1 MTIFHLPDLGEGLP
15 DAEIREWY
23 VKEGDTVK
31 LDQPMVAMETAKAV
45 VDVPA
50 PQSGKIT
57 KLYGKTGDVIITGAP
72 LVEFEGGE
80 EKKSA
85 QTTTVVGALESTD
98 TVLVESPTGIAP
110 TAAGNTIKA
119 IPAVRALAKKLNV
132 DLTHVKATGAGGQI
146 TLEDV
151 ERALPSPAASQH
163 PLPGGEGNNTPKE
176 GYETVRG
183 VRRAMATTMSQSHS
197 EVVPITLVDDA
208 DIHAWPEKTDITVR
222 MIRAITAGCKA
233 EPALNAWFDGKT
245 MARRLH
251 NEINLGIAVDA
262 PEGLFVPVI
271 KNIANKSAAEL
282 RTVLNTIKEQVK
294 ARTIPQEDLK
304 GATFVLS
311 NVGVFAGR
319 YATPIISLPTVAIL
333 ATGRIREEVVAHQG
347 KVEIHRLMPLS
358 LSIDHRAIT
367 GGEAARFLAALIQD
381 LVLPN

>member
-31 LDQPMVAMETAKAV
+31 VDQPMVAMETAKAV

-50 PQSGKIT
+50 PQSGKII
-57 KLYGKTGDVIITGAP
+57 KFYGGVGDVIITGAP

-85 QTTTVVGALESTD
+85 QTTTVVGALESSD
-98 TVLVESPTGIAP
+98 TVLVESATGIAP
-110 TAAGNTIKA
+110 TATGNNIKA
-119 IPAVRALAKKLNV
+119 IPAVRALAKKLNI
-132 DLTHVKATGAGGQI
+132 DLTQVKATGAGGQI

-151 ERALPSPAASQH
+151 ERATPSVGATQPAAA
-163 PLPGGEGNNTPKE
+163 PAAIPAGFEA
-176 GYETVRG
+176 VRG
-183 VRRAMATTMSQSHS
+183 VRRAMASVMTQSHS

-222 MIRAITAGCKA
+222 MIRALSAGCKA
-233 EPALNAWFDGKT
+233 EPALNAWFDGKA

-251 NEINLGIAVDA
+251 AEINLGIAVDT

-271 KNIANKSAAEL
+271 KDVANKSAEQL
-282 RTVLNTIKEQVK
+282 RVALNTIKEQVK

-347 KVEIHRLMPLS
+347 KIEIHRLLPLS

-367 GGEAARFLAALIQD
+367 GGEAARFLAAVIKD
-381 LVLPN
+381 LQEAK

>member
-31 LDQPMVAMETAKAV
+31 VDQPMVAMETAKAV

-50 PQSGKIT
+50 PQSGKII
-57 KLYGKTGDVIITGAP
+57 KLFGKAGDVIITGAP

-80 EKKSA
+80 KEIA
-85 QTTTVVGALESTD
+85 QTATVVGALESTD
-98 TVLVESPTGIAP
+98 TVLIESATGIAP
-110 TAAGNTIKA
+110 TTASNTIKA
-119 IPAVRALAKKLNV
+119 IPAVRMLAKKLNV
-132 DLTHVKATGAGGQI
+132 DLAQVKATGAGGQI

-151 ERALPSPAASQH
+151 ERATSSSSAAQSAATTAMTAIPA
-163 PLPGGEGNNTPKE
+163 
-176 GYETVRG
+176 GYEAVRG
-183 VRRAMATTMSQSHS
+183 VRRAMAMTMAQSHS

-208 DIHAWPEKTDITVR
+208 NIHAWPEKTDTTAR

-233 EPALNAWFDGKT
+233 EPALNAWFDGKV
-245 MARRLH
+245 MARKLH
-251 NEINLGIAVDA
+251 QEINLGIAVDA

-271 KNIANKSAAEL
+271 KDVANKSAAEL
-282 RTVLNTIKEQVK
+282 RTALNTIKEQVK

-304 GATFVLS
+304 GATIVLS

-333 ATGRIREEVVAHQG
+333 ATGRIREEVVAQQG
-347 KVEIHRLMPLS
+347 KMEIHRLLPLS
-358 LSIDHRAIT
+358 LSIDHRAVT
-367 GGEAARFLAALIQD
+367 GGEAARFLAAVIQD
-381 LVLPN
+381 LQQAN